1 MEIFMEDNGNFEKGP
16 DNGFS
21 QQNFEKKPDDGFT
34 QSGTYQDTQQNL
46 ARMHSQ
52 STEGASG
59 FAIAGMVCGIL
70 SIVCCCAWYISII
83 LSILGLVFSIMV
95 LVRKL
100 PGRSLAIAGVI
111 CASIGLVLAIVI
123 LISVICFNRG
133 LSSMSPAEWRS
144 LIESIESME

>member
-1 MEIFMEDNGNFEKGP
+1 MEDNGNFEKGP

-111 CASIGLVLAIVI
+111 CASIGLVLTIGM
-123 LISVICFNRG
+123 LIFALSVNRG